1 MYFFCLWM
9 KIGVVFLVVKHYKLD
24 PAGASGDAPEA
35 KKPRLAT
42 NGQLESNLGRLGSG
56 MEQPRASTNG
66 YSVEHNEY
74 LKSRPKR
81 QVLLTV
87 SAYHPFKDFVR

>member
-1 MYFFCLWM
+1 MVGMYCICLWIKM
-9 KIGVVFLVVKHYKLD
+9 ECQRLLVKDYRLD
-24 PAGASGDAPEA
+24 RAGASGDGPEA
-35 KKPRLAT
+35 KKPRVAT

-56 MEQPRASTNG
+56 MDQPRASTNG

-87 SAYHPFKDFVR
+87 SA